1 MPVHKFFLDDRSPFT
16 LDFRV
21 DVDATLPQVT
31 IQVMDGSDPV
41 VLAAPVVTFTMTDED
56 GGVKINDQ
64 PGVVVDAATGQ
75 VGYNLQAADVDVEKI
90 YFGQFKIVVTG
101 GGIYKIPNDAD
112 QKLRILIGDVD
123 PLA

>member
-21 DVDATLPQVT
+21 DVAATLPRIA
-31 IQVMDGSDPV
+31 IQILDDGAAVP
-41 VLAAPVVTFTMTDED
+41 LTAPVVTFTMTDED
-56 GGVKINDQ
+56 GNIKINDQ
-64 PGVVVDAATGQ
+64 PGVVIDAATGQ
-75 VGYNLQAADVDVEKI
+75 VGYDLQTADVDVEDI
-90 YFGQFKIVVTG
+90 FFGQFKIVVSS

-112 QKLRILIGDVD
+112 QKLRILIGNVD